1 MKTLQK
7 KLNSIN
13 KTFNYPKGKIL
24 IYTNGKAPG
33 FPNKFN
39 KFNIPK
45 TLPKSSIVF
54 LTCPESQNSKP
65 L

>member
-45 TLPKSSIVF
+45 TPQESSIVF
-54 LTCPESQNSKP
+54 
-65 L
+65 